1 MIRVLNDEVKNKLA
15 KEVREA
21 HKIALGGTHANVW
34 IDLEDGDVWTI
45 CGEPNASYVSPAI
58 VCVTN
63 VAPYTLEEVFG
74 DDSNLEEDPEG
85 FLDWYLNEDDPNSNT
100 LYPIG
105 VVENWERTGLKDAL
119 EWLDR
124 RGESED

>member
-58 VCVTN
+58 VCVTD

-74 DDSNLEEDPEG
+74 DDSNLKEDPEG
-85 FLDWYLNEDDPNSNT
+85 FLDWYLNEDDPNA
-100 LYPIG
+100 LFPLG
-105 VVENWERTGLKDAL
+105 VVENWEQNGLKDAI

-124 RGESED
+124 REKED

>member
-15 KEVREA
+15 KEVRDA
-21 HKIALGGTHANVW
+21 HKIALSGTHANVW
-34 IDLEDGDVWTI
+34 IDLDDGEVWTV
-45 CGEPNASYVSPAI
+45 CGEPNACYNSDSI
-58 VCVTN
+58 VRVIDVT
-63 VAPYTLEEVFG
+63 PYTLEEVFG
-74 DDSNLEEDPEG
+74 DDSNLKEDPEG
-85 FLDWYLNEDDPNSNT
+85 FLDWYLNEDDPNSNA

-105 VVENWERTGLKDAL
+105 VVENWERAGLKDAI